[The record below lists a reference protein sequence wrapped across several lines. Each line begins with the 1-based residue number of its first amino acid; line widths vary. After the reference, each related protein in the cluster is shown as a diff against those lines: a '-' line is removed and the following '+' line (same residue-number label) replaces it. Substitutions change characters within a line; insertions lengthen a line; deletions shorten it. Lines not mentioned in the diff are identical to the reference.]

1 MTERLYIYDT
11 TLRDGQ
17 QTQGVQFSTPEKIRI
32 AEALDRLGVDYIEGG
47 WPGANPTDSAF
58 FEAAPKTAARLTAFG
73 MTKRAGR
80 SAEND
85 DVLAAVMNAGTGS
98 VCLVGKTH
106 DFHVT
111 AALGI
116 TLEENLENIAAS
128 IAHIVA
134 AGREALF
141 DAEHFFDG
149 YKANPGY
156 ALASL
161 KAAHEAG
168 ARWVVLCD
176 TNGGTLPEEIARIVT
191 EVIAAGIPGSHLGIH
206 THNDT
211 ESAVAG
217 SLAAVIAGVR
227 QVQGTLNG
235 LGERCGNA
243 NLTSIIPTLLLK
255 EPYASAFDTGI
266 DRGALKDLTRISR
279 MLDDILNRVPM
290 KQAPY
295 VGASAFAHKAGL
307 HASAILK
314 DPSTYEHVDPAE
326 VGNTRIIPMSN
337 QAGQSNLRRRLAE
350 AGLEVAP
357 GDPALG
363 RILDRIKEREDQGY
377 AYDTAQASFE
387 LLAREELGR
396 MPEFFEVKR
405 YRVTVERR
413 KNKRN
418 QMVSFSEAVV
428 VIKVDGQKHM
438 SISDSVDDSG
448 SDRGPVNALSKALA
462 KDLGRYSGIIDDMR
476 LVDFKVRITQGGT
489 EAVTRVIIDSID
501 NEGRRWSTVGVSP
514 NIVDASFEALL
525 DAIRW
530 KLVRDTAQ
538 GSEPAPQS
546 VGQSDVQS
554 APQPAE
560 AG

>member
-1 MTERLYIYDT
+1 MTKERLYLYDT

-17 QTQGVQFSTPEKIRI
+17 QTQGVQFSTPEKQQI
-32 AEALDRLGVDYIEGG
+32 AKALDALGVDYIEGG

-58 FEAAPKTAARLTAFG
+58 FDEAPKTRARLTAFG

-85 DVLAAVMNAGTGS
+85 DVLAAVMNAGTQA
-98 VCLVGKTH
+98 VCLVGKSH
-106 DFHVT
+106 DYHVE

-116 TLEENLENIAAS
+116 TLDENIENIRAS

-134 AGREALF
+134 QGREALY

-149 YKANPGY
+149 YKANPAY
-156 ALASL
+156 ALEACQ
-161 KAAHEAG
+161 AALNAG
-168 ARWVVLCD
+168 ARWIVLCD
-176 TNGGTLPEEIARIVT
+176 TNGGALPSDVSRIVS
-191 EVIAAGIPGSHLGIH
+191 EVIAAGIPGEKLAIH

-211 ESAVAG
+211 ENAVAN
-217 SLAAVIAGVR
+217 SLAAIDAGAR

-243 NLTSIIPTLLLK
+243 NLTSLIPTLLLK
-255 EPYASAFDTGI
+255 EPYASQFDIGVSQQ
-266 DRGALKDLTRISR
+266 ALAGLTRISR

-314 DPSTYEHVDPAE
+314 DPGTYEHIEPKQ
-326 VGNTRIIPMSN
+326 VGNERIIPMSN

-350 AGLEVAP
+350 AGLSVEK

-363 RILDRIKEREDQGY
+363 RILERIKVREDQGY
-377 AYDTAQASFE
+377 SYDTAQASFE
-387 LLAREELGR
+387 LLAREELGQL
-396 MPEFFEVKR
+396 PEFFEVKR
-405 YRVTVERR
+405 YKVTVERR
-413 KNKRN
+413 KNKYD
-418 QMVSFSEAVV
+418 QMVSLSEAVV
-428 VIKVDGQKHM
+428 VVKIDGEKKL
-438 SISDSVDDSG
+438 SVSESLDETG

-462 KDLGRYSGIIDDMR
+462 KDLGPYQDVIDDVH

-489 EAVTRVIIDSID
+489 EAVTRVIIDSED
-501 NEGRRWSTVGVSP
+501 GQGRRWATVGVSP

-530 KLVRDTAQ
+530 KLVRDCGGA
-538 GSEPAPQS
+538 A
-546 VGQSDVQS
+546 
-554 APQPAE
+554 
-560 AG
+560 